1 MKKPRKKPL
10 HPYLIEVGNEIK
22 KLRTRQKISLEKL
35 GSEMGL
41 DGSNIQKIEQGQN
54 LTLNTILKLCICL
67 KTTPAKLFD
76 KIQWDLNE
84 EDIDVLTNPRIIKK
98 KTIKK
103 APKKNK

>member
-10 HPYLIEVGNEIK
+10 HPYLIEVGIEIK
-22 KLRTRQKISLEKL
+22 KMRNRQKISLEKL
-35 GSEMGL
+35 GSEIGL

-84 EDIDVLTNPRIIKK
+84 EDIDSLTNPRIIKK
-98 KTIKK
+98 KPAKK
-103 APKKNK
+103 VPKKNK